1 MTDEAP
7 EDKPDLR
14 HTEHEQRDVRVSRD
28 LSGGGHLARGDHT
41 KMSRLNFSARAR
53 PRDDGERDRVF
64 VERDAASVEPAAD
77 AAPAPPAPPPAP
89 PAAAAEDG
97 ATLMQRVGK
106 LFGL

>member
-7 EDKPDLR
+7 EEKPDLR
-14 HTEHEQRDVRVSRD
+14 HTEHEHRDVRVSRD

-53 PRDDGERDRVF
+53 PRDDGERDQVF
-64 VERDAASVEPAAD
+64 VERDAASAEPAPESP
-77 AAPAPPAPPPAP
+77 AAPPVP